1 MGEKEKQS
9 PRVLNLE
16 ERRLLELKDKL
27 VTNKKLEETFLEF
40 CAFVMIPFY
49 CVF

>member
-27 VTNKKLEETFLEF
+27 VTNK
-40 CAFVMIPFY
+40 
-49 CVF
+49 